1 MDFITEV
8 LPYSLISSLIIPIL
22 NIWHTKTALMNSQC
36 NSPNLVIYTASNCSQ
51 LTEVD
56 NRYSGSHSSLNR
68 RRASNCGKNS
78 VHVLSS
84 DGDASQCTVPLFAG
98 TTFPDTS
105 EALTQMED
113 AVLQISAAGKPGT
126 TC

>member
-1 MDFITEV
+1 MERTV
-8 LPYSLISSLIIPIL
+8 C
-22 NIWHTKTALMNSQC
+22 M
-36 NSPNLVIYTASNCSQ
+36 CSA
-51 LTEVD
+51 V
-56 NRYSGSHSSLNR
+56 G
-68 RRASNCGKNS
+68 
-78 VHVLSS
+78 
-84 DGDASQCTVPLFAG
+84 TVPLFAG